1 MKDKFVA
8 IGVVLA
14 SLFLAVMMN
23 VLQPDAEKAS
33 EPEAAIAVK
42 TAIVKKAQLAM
53 HVESQGIVAPRT
65 RTRIISE
72 VSGLVLDVAD
82 AFVVGGTFKSGDM
95 LLKLDPTDYEV
106 ALQRAKAKVISFKA
120 LMELENARSVQA
132 EKEWGMTGRP
142 TSEAP
147 LLALRRPYL
156 LEAEANLLQAK
167 AEVRQAEI
175 KLSKTIIR
183 ASYAGMVSQK
193 LADIGQF
200 VTMGTAIGETFAI
213 DFVEISDSLK
223 NTNVNSPNTFEDS
236 DAPFLLQTKNVQ
248 NRFATRFLSPTELQ
262 IQFGSGNPA
271 DTTEDVIPNSM
282 NVGLGLPFEQDKL
295 TTAYSPT
302 NFIFTNTYGVSPT
315 NTTLTVR
322 YYTGGGVQSNVLSN
336 TITNLDNNNITFNKN
351 NLNQATSNY
360 IFNTVAANNKI
371 AASGGQ
377 DGDTIEEIRQ
387 NSISQFSTQLRNVT
401 QDDYL
406 VRALSMPSKYGTISK
421 GWTQKPN
428 ADDGNTTLDLY
439 VLSNNLNN
447 KLNLASD
454 TLKQNL
460 RTYINQY
467 RMIGDTI
474 SIKDAFII
482 NFGVS
487 FEVITYPNFNS
498 NEVIERCISALKDYF
513 LTDKWQINQPII
525 VPDIYVLLDTLD
537 GVQTVKTVNIGNLAG
552 TSSGYSQWA
561 YDMSG
566 ANQNGTIYPSLDP
579 SIFELKY
586 PDTDIQGR
594 VVNL

>member
-14 SLFLAVMMN
+14 ALFLAVMMN
-23 VLQPDAEKAS
+23 VLQPDAEKTS

-183 ASYAGMVSQK
+183 ASYAGMVSEK

-213 DFVEISDSLK
+213 DFVEIRLPLSEKDLTMMDGLSSQVELRK
-223 NTNVNSPNTFEDS
+223 KQITLTGTVDGTVTSWLATLARSEGVVDELNRSQYIVARVADPYGLDDS
-236 DAPFLLQTKNVQ
+236 DRQVPLRVGTFVKASIQGKVLKDVFKVPRSALL
-248 NRFATRFLSPTELQ
+248 E
-262 IQFGSGNPA
+262 GSR
-271 DTTEDVIPNSM
+271 I
-282 NVGLGLPFEQDKL
+282 GLVDDQALLKIISVEVASTDDNHYYISEGL
-295 TTAYSPT
+295 
-302 NFIFTNTYGVSPT
+302 
-315 NTTLTVR
+315 
-322 YYTGGGVQSNVLSN
+322 
-336 TITNLDNNNITFNKN
+336 
-351 NLNQATSNY
+351 
-360 IFNTVAANNKI
+360 
-371 AASGGQ
+371 Q
-377 DGDTIEEIRQ
+377 DGHQI
-387 NSISQFSTQLRNVT
+387 VT
-401 QDDYL
+401 
-406 VRALSMPSKYGTISK
+406 
-421 GWTQKPN
+421 
-428 ADDGNTTLDLY
+428 
-439 VLSNNLNN
+439 
-447 KLNLASD
+447 
-454 TLKQNL
+454 
-460 RTYINQY
+460 
-467 RMIGDTI
+467 
-474 SIKDAFII
+474 
-482 NFGVS
+482 
-487 FEVITYPNFNS
+487 
-498 NEVIERCISALKDYF
+498 SALG
-513 LTDKWQINQPII
+513 TPIEGLKLRI
-525 VPDIYVLLDTLD
+525 
-537 GVQTVKTVNIGNLAG
+537 KN
-552 TSSGYSQWA
+552 
-561 YDMSG
+561 
-566 ANQNGTIYPSLDP
+566 DP
-579 SIFELKY
+579 SPAL
-586 PDTDIQGR
+586 TNGLAQ
-594 VVNL
+594 

>member
-213 DFVEISDSLK
+213 DFVEIRL
-223 NTNVNSPNTFEDS
+223 P
-236 DAPFLLQTKNVQ
+236 
-248 NRFATRFLSPTELQ
+248 LSEKDLTMMDGLSSQAELRQKQ
-262 IQFGSGNPA
+262 I
-271 DTTEDVIPNSM
+271 
-282 NVGLGLPFEQDKL
+282 
-295 TTAYSPT
+295 
-302 NFIFTNTYGVSPT
+302 
-315 NTTLTVR
+315 TLTGTVDGIVTSWLATLAR
-322 YYTGGGVQSNVLSN
+322 SEGVVDELNRSQYIVARVADPYGLSGSERNVPLRVGTFVKASIQGKVLKDVFKVPRSALLEGSRIGLVDDQALLKIIPVEVASTDDNHYYISEGL
-336 TITNLDNNNITFNKN
+336 
-351 NLNQATSNY
+351 
-360 IFNTVAANNKI
+360 
-371 AASGGQ
+371 Q
-377 DGDTIEEIRQ
+377 DGHQI
-387 NSISQFSTQLRNVT
+387 VT
-401 QDDYL
+401 
-406 VRALSMPSKYGTISK
+406 
-421 GWTQKPN
+421 
-428 ADDGNTTLDLY
+428 
-439 VLSNNLNN
+439 
-447 KLNLASD
+447 
-454 TLKQNL
+454 
-460 RTYINQY
+460 
-467 RMIGDTI
+467 
-474 SIKDAFII
+474 
-482 NFGVS
+482 
-487 FEVITYPNFNS
+487 
-498 NEVIERCISALKDYF
+498 SALG
-513 LTDKWQINQPII
+513 TPIEGLKLRI
-525 VPDIYVLLDTLD
+525 
-537 GVQTVKTVNIGNLAG
+537 KN
-552 TSSGYSQWA
+552 
-561 YDMSG
+561 
-566 ANQNGTIYPSLDP
+566 DP
-579 SIFELKY
+579 SPVLIDGLA
-586 PDTDIQGR
+586 Q
-594 VVNL
+594 

>member
-1 MKDKFVA
+1 VKDKFVA

-14 SLFLAVMMN
+14 ALFLAVMMN
-23 VLQPDAEKAS
+23 VLQPDAEKTS

-213 DFVEISDSLK
+213 DFVEIRLPLSEKDLTMMDGLSSQAELRQK
-223 NTNVNSPNTFEDS
+223 QITLTGTVDGIVTSWLATLARSEGVVDELNRSQYIVARVADPYGLDDS
-236 DAPFLLQTKNVQ
+236 DRQVPLRVGTFVKASIQGKVLKDVFKVPRSALL
-248 NRFATRFLSPTELQ
+248 E
-262 IQFGSGNPA
+262 GSRIGLVDDQA
-271 DTTEDVIPNSM
+271 LLKIIPVEVASTDDNHYYISE
-282 NVGLGLPFEQDKL
+282 GL
-295 TTAYSPT
+295 
-302 NFIFTNTYGVSPT
+302 
-315 NTTLTVR
+315 
-322 YYTGGGVQSNVLSN
+322 
-336 TITNLDNNNITFNKN
+336 
-351 NLNQATSNY
+351 
-360 IFNTVAANNKI
+360 
-371 AASGGQ
+371 Q
-377 DGDTIEEIRQ
+377 DGHQI
-387 NSISQFSTQLRNVT
+387 VT
-401 QDDYL
+401 
-406 VRALSMPSKYGTISK
+406 
-421 GWTQKPN
+421 
-428 ADDGNTTLDLY
+428 
-439 VLSNNLNN
+439 
-447 KLNLASD
+447 
-454 TLKQNL
+454 
-460 RTYINQY
+460 
-467 RMIGDTI
+467 
-474 SIKDAFII
+474 
-482 NFGVS
+482 
-487 FEVITYPNFNS
+487 
-498 NEVIERCISALKDYF
+498 SALG
-513 LTDKWQINQPII
+513 TPIEGLKLRI
-525 VPDIYVLLDTLD
+525 
-537 GVQTVKTVNIGNLAG
+537 KN
-552 TSSGYSQWA
+552 
-561 YDMSG
+561 
-566 ANQNGTIYPSLDP
+566 DP
-579 SIFELKY
+579 SPVLIDGLA
-586 PDTDIQGR
+586 Q
-594 VVNL
+594 

>member
-14 SLFLAVMMN
+14 ALFLAVMMN
-23 VLQPDAEKAS
+23 VLQPDAEKTS

-213 DFVEISDSLK
+213 DFVEIRLPLSEKDLTMMDGLSSQAELRQK
-223 NTNVNSPNTFEDS
+223 QITLTGTVDGIVTSWLATLARSEGVVDELNRSQYIVARVADPYGLDDS
-236 DAPFLLQTKNVQ
+236 DRQVPLRVGTFVKASIQGKVLKDVFKVPRSALL
-248 NRFATRFLSPTELQ
+248 E
-262 IQFGSGNPA
+262 GSRIGLVDDQA
-271 DTTEDVIPNSM
+271 LLKIIPVEVASTDDNHYYISE
-282 NVGLGLPFEQDKL
+282 GL
-295 TTAYSPT
+295 
-302 NFIFTNTYGVSPT
+302 
-315 NTTLTVR
+315 
-322 YYTGGGVQSNVLSN
+322 
-336 TITNLDNNNITFNKN
+336 
-351 NLNQATSNY
+351 
-360 IFNTVAANNKI
+360 
-371 AASGGQ
+371 Q
-377 DGDTIEEIRQ
+377 DGHQI
-387 NSISQFSTQLRNVT
+387 VT
-401 QDDYL
+401 
-406 VRALSMPSKYGTISK
+406 
-421 GWTQKPN
+421 
-428 ADDGNTTLDLY
+428 
-439 VLSNNLNN
+439 
-447 KLNLASD
+447 
-454 TLKQNL
+454 
-460 RTYINQY
+460 
-467 RMIGDTI
+467 
-474 SIKDAFII
+474 
-482 NFGVS
+482 
-487 FEVITYPNFNS
+487 
-498 NEVIERCISALKDYF
+498 SALG
-513 LTDKWQINQPII
+513 TPIEGLKLRI
-525 VPDIYVLLDTLD
+525 
-537 GVQTVKTVNIGNLAG
+537 KN
-552 TSSGYSQWA
+552 
-561 YDMSG
+561 
-566 ANQNGTIYPSLDP
+566 DP
-579 SIFELKY
+579 SPVLIDGLA
-586 PDTDIQGR
+586 Q
-594 VVNL
+594 